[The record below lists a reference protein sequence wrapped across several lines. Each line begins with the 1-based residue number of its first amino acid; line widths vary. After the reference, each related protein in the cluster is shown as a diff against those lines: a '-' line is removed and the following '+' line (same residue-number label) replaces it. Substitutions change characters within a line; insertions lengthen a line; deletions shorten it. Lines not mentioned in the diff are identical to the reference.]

1 MSSRIQHPGL
11 AQKIMSASDA
21 AALIPAG
28 ATVGMSGFTG
38 SGYPKVIPMALAAQI
53 EARHAAGDPF
63 KVKVWTGA
71 STGPDAAPDVT
82 QLA

>member
-1 MSSRIQHPGL
+1 MSPTMSSRIQHPGL

-38 SGYPKVIPMALAAQI
+38 SGHPKLVPQALAQRIAA
-53 EARHAAGDPF
+53 EHAAGKP
-63 KVKVWTGA
+63 
-71 STGPDAAPDVT
+71 
-82 QLA
+82 